1 MSRPRARTFSTPLLD
16 RCTGCKVGQGR
27 VCACRVRQAQRRI
40 PTPVL
45 MLAIYGGS
53 VALVVGVAV
62 WLWRAWV

>member
-1 MSRPRARTFSTPLLD
+1 MSSLLTRMFARARTVCAD
-16 RCTGCKVGQGR
+16 CQVGQGR
-27 VCACRVRQAQRRI
+27 VCACRVRQAPCRI

-62 WLWRAWV
+62 SLWRAFA